1 LTPDGAGF
9 ARAAFSPAGPSHRLR
24 TTTSIASA
32 SRALVT
38 SVALMLHGISATT
51 HFAGEGQGLPRWPH
65 RRRSKMFHVSHVTS
79 SQTCFSWARTQ
90 RMAWSRSRTQGDLRH
105 IIRCKTANGGNK
117 RRGSG
122 VAGGMC
128 ERKLRVVW
136 PQRALAVGLVIVA
149 GCGRAPASTAP
160 VEDASARAFASTD
173 GMLEALGRSSQRY
186 ATTNEEPAPSDDRS
200 VLAALQT
207 EDWAKLRTI
216 AGDLVVDDSVR
227 YVARNLRAL
236 PPRRHL
242 RNEDAGGL
250 LVSVY
255 EYGPAHELQLGYR
268 RDDGKLRLVAVSS
281 FGW

>member
-1 LTPDGAGF
+1 MTPDGAGF

-136 PQRALAVGLVIVA
+136 MGARRTTVRAIASEHTAGAIAELSRPRTALAAFHPAHKPPPTCSPHRPLRHYWA
-149 GCGRAPASTAP
+149 APTASPPHPPGRAWGYESRPRPSGSPPPSPPFAQ
-160 VEDASARAFASTD
+160 VERWTCRRCCVTQATCRA
-173 GMLEALGRSSQRY
+173 
-186 ATTNEEPAPSDDRS
+186 
-200 VLAALQT
+200 
-207 EDWAKLRTI
+207 
-216 AGDLVVDDSVR
+216 
-227 YVARNLRAL
+227 
-236 PPRRHL
+236 
-242 RNEDAGGL
+242 
-250 LVSVY
+250 
-255 EYGPAHELQLGYR
+255 
-268 RDDGKLRLVAVSS
+268 RLVAYQTLHRTPLAGSRRGAP
-281 FGW
+281 FGSR